1 MKALMLDE
9 INWLIR
15 VVKRQTDLAPENEL
29 KLKLS
34 VLAYLEERKTE
45 LESAGASSNRQIPT
59 TFG

>member
-15 VVKRQTDLAPENEL
+15 VVKRQTDLAPENER

-34 VLAYLEERKTE
+34 VLAYLEEIKTG
-45 LESAGASSNRQIPT
+45 LESAGANSNRQIST
-59 TFG
+59 TLG